1 MEEMNYNTHDELENQ
16 AANLTFEDLDQ
27 QNEDNQEGNHKEFKS
42 FQTLDCWKSATELR
56 RFISELTKQLPS
68 EENNG
73 LVYQLR
79 RSSRGATDAIAEGYG
94 RFHYQE
100 NIQFCRQ
107 ARGYIYQLLN
117 QLIIAKDENFIS
129 EEDFNKAQ
137 ELIEKSLAILNGYIN
152 YLIKAKK
159 QRDRNKRYSH
169 A

>member
-16 AANLTFEDLDQ
+16 AANLTFEDLDHQ
-27 QNEDNQEGNHKEFKS
+27 DDETTSNEKEFKS

-73 LVYQLR
+73 LIYQLR

-117 QLIIAKDENFIS
+117 QLIIAKDEGFIS